1 MLRSRKYYFYS
12 MFPRIITLNRFILSL
27 AVLKQSASSRSLRPL
42 WLTAVFTAVI
52 SVLAWGMA
60 TYPIAIAAASQ
71 SSPVASVDQ
80 ATYDFG
86 EVYEGEHIFHT
97 FRVRNTGSLPLEI
110 HDPAAKAENSVN
122 DRNTQ
127 VAVDFESGR
136 GISGLAGQAAFS
148 RHSFGGQTHATSA
161 LHPSLAARGRPAA
174 PA

>member
-1 MLRSRKYYFYS
+1 
-12 MFPRIITLNRFILSL
+12 MFSRIITLNKSILSL
-27 AVLKQSASSRSLRPL
+27 AESKRLVSSRSVRAA
-42 WLTAVFTAVI
+42 WLTAKFTAVI
-52 SVLAWGMA
+52 SVLAWVPGVHR
-60 TYPIAIAAASQ
+60 IAVVTASQ

-110 HDPAAKAENSVN
+110 HDPAAKAENSAN

-127 VAVDFESGR
+127 VAVDFESGH
-136 GISGLAGQAAFS
+136 GIPGLAGQAAFS
-148 RHSFGGQTHATSA
+148 DHSFGGQTQARAA